1 MERNRLVTGFLAGF
15 GGACGVVLALAL
27 MLGVAIWC
35 RQPSPPPPIKDQP
48 REQTGPIEPDPMQ
61 GLIQKAEQKLQDAL
75 KKRDATE
82 KATDAELKKARDIL
96 DRLE

>member
-1 MERNRLVTGFLAGF
+1 
-15 GGACGVVLALAL
+15 
-27 MLGVAIWC
+27 
-35 RQPSPPPPIKDQP
+35 
-48 REQTGPIEPDPMQ
+48 MQ